1 MVPDLLVLPP
11 GVDLHNHPLVL
22 NGSVFMQVRFIII
35 IFDIGSLKA
44 PLHGPHYLLGIR
56 IFLGTWKLFF
66 FPLDFSSSSLIICL
80 PQGKASSM
88 AAAALQPEP
97 GWEVS
102 FARAILPLQRPSGFA
117 IAYP

>member
-35 IFDIGSLKA
+35 IFDVGSLKA
-44 PLHGPHYLLGIR
+44 PLHGPHSLLGIR
-56 IFLGTWKLFF
+56 CLIGTWRLF
-66 FPLDFSSSSLIICL
+66 FPLVFSSSSLTTCL
-80 PQGKASSM
+80 PQGKASAM

-102 FARAILPLQRPSGFA
+102 VARAVLSLLRPSGFA
-117 IAYP
+117 IGYP